1 MAVEFVSSNTEEMV
15 LEVQFGILSP
25 DRIRAESVCHVTD
38 TSLYVRQLPKPNG
51 MNDLR
56 MGTSDWTLNCSTCRN
71 TIINCVGHSGHI
83 ELAAPVYHAGFL
95 PTLVKILRCV
105 CYFCSELLIPFDH
118 PKIHGRFVNTVDKN
132 RLNLVS
138 IIGRTRNT
146 CPKCAGPQ
154 PNYTKDGSNI
164 KHEFDARHSFAS
176 VDEKEWALTP
186 LQPTRVRS
194 ILEYVTDEACLFL
207 GLNPEFARPEWMV
220 LTVLV
225 VPPPIIR
232 PSIKFSDDSRMR
244 GQDDLTIH
252 LQEILKINIKLDE
265 AQRAEIL
272 AGESATVAQRAAPP
286 TLRETLQQLVAVY
299 VYHDRKADAMGGAV
313 NSGSGP
319 PHSNREKRLFHKRL
333 KGKKGRIRGSL
344 SGKRVNYC
352 SRSVVSP
359 DPTGDIDEVGVPM
372 AVACKLTLPER
383 VTAFNIADLSERVL
397 RGANVFRGATNVIE
411 PDGTV
416 RNLELIPDRS
426 GLMLEIGWIV
436 ERHLQDGDVVMFNRQ
451 PSLHKMSIMGHRIRI
466 VEGMSFRLPICDT
479 TAYNADFDGDEMNLH
494 MSQTLE
500 ARAEQRELMFVTK
513 QIISAQSNK
522 PIVSLVQDSLIAAYL
537 MTRQDTFFTRDRF
550 MQLTMSLRYP
560 IKDMPPPAIIAPVP
574 LWTGKQLFSM
584 LLPLIEMDKT
594 VRNGQVAGVDKSPD
608 GFMDIEERRVLIIQG
623 QLLAGT
629 LCKKTLGNAAGG
641 IVHILVNDL
650 GHTVAANFIGDA
662 QRLLVDYMEYRGFS
676 VGISDCVSGVHV
688 QEQVTGLIT
697 RCFETSARIAREA
710 ANAPARIV
718 EGSITNMMSSM
729 IAKGSAA
736 VQQHMNWENN
746 INLMVT
752 SGSKG
757 SPINIAQIMACVGQQ
772 SVEGSR
778 LKFAS
783 DGRTLPSYT
792 HTDKTPVSRGFVS
805 HSYYQGLT
813 AQEYFFH
820 AMGGRE
826 GLVDTAVKTAVTGY
840 IQRRLIK
847 ALEGVMVMYDNT
859 VRNPQGQLFQTLYG
873 ADGMDAVYIEKQNIT
888 SFNYTNAQMESHFA
902 VDITHFQHIG
912 ATEAKAV
919 AKMARIEL
927 TRLYADRDAIR
938 AAKLSI
944 GLSDGCVFVP
954 INAPRIILSAKYRF
968 SQSTERATMLQVT
981 TERENLLRRIVKTR
995 NCDATFY
1002 IVIYLRC
1009 HLATRVLLDTVGFK
1023 LLAIRWIFERV
1034 EHMYMRSLVE
1044 PGEMVGTLAAS
1055 SIGEPCTQM
1064 TLNTFHTAG
1073 VENKNMTLGVPRLKE
1088 IIDASAKPKTPCM
1101 VIPLIAPFK
1110 NSEKMARSVGLGLQ
1124 HVKLSQVVVSSLVV
1138 FDPNPWSTVIPDD
1151 AFMVAMH
1158 AGLYGPC
1165 DSDAHIAQTS
1175 ESGVMSS
1182 WVICLVLN
1190 REKLVSTELTVLD
1203 VVTGLEY
1210 YFGNDAQILRSEVNT
1225 VAWRVR
1231 IRLKNIQSV
1240 LSSLDI
1246 TQPSEFVTLEEVAVK
1261 TVRDFIID
1269 NTTLHGV
1276 PLITRSITRKHE
1288 VVRTSVDGGLVSGTE
1303 WLVETEGTNLQRI
1316 LAIDGVDNTRVISN
1330 DIHEVA
1336 RVLGI
1341 EAAIA
1346 VMMDELRAV
1355 LSFDGGYVD
1364 DHHVQMLVYLM
1375 TQGGIPTAV
1384 TRHGLQKLLSED
1396 VYQRASFEES
1406 MEVLLDAGGFGS
1418 RNCVNGV
1425 TSTVMLGQRMPAGT
1439 GICEILLPKHELL
1452 KPVVVAPLL
1461 ELHVGES
1468 IPIPAML
1475 FDSSGGAGASSAT
1488 LIQPMTAIPG
1498 RVSEC
1503 NEHQPRHSV
1512 GKKMLSY
1519 GNRAGLTLSGA
1530 TGPTPVFVG
1539 KRRPG
1544 STTTS
1549 TVPLGLPNLQTDV
1562 NEVAGSY
1569 CPSSPVIDNIHPPL
1583 KYRPSSP
1590 ILKL

>member
-1 MAVEFVSSNTEEMV
+1 MAPTRTSCTEFISSSMEEMV

-25 DRIRAESVCHVTD
+25 ERIRAESVCQVTD

-83 ELAAPVYHAGFL
+83 ELATPVYHAGFV
-95 PTLVKILRCV
+95 PTIVKILRCV
-105 CYFCSELLIPFDH
+105 CFFCSKLLIPQDH
-118 PKIHGRFVNTVDKN
+118 PKTHGRFLNTSDKT

-138 IIGRTRNT
+138 LIGRTRNT
-146 CPKCAGPQ
+146 CLECLGPQ
-154 PNYTKDGSNI
+154 PNYTKDGNGI
-164 KHEFDARHSFAS
+164 KHEFDTRHVFATPE
-176 VDEKEWALTP
+176 EKEWALVP
-186 LQPTRVRS
+186 LHPARVRS
-194 ILEYVTDEACLFL
+194 MLEYITDDSCIFI

-232 PSIKFSDDSRMR
+232 PSIKHSDDSRMR

-252 LQEILKINIKLDE
+252 LQEILKTNIKVNE

-272 AGESATVAQRAAPP
+272 AGENATAAQRAATL
-286 TLRETLQQLVAVY
+286 TLRECLQQLVAVY
-299 VYHDRKADAMGGAV
+299 VYHDRKSDAVGGAV

-383 VTAFNIADLSERVL
+383 VTSFNIEDLRARVM
-397 RGANVFRGATNVIE
+397 RGPNVFHGAANVIE

-416 RNLELIPDRS
+416 RNLELIADRS
-426 GLMLEIGWIV
+426 SLMIEIGWVV
-436 ERHLQDGDVVMFNRQ
+436 ERHLKDGDVVMFNRQ
-451 PSLHKMSIMGHRIRI
+451 PSLHKMSIMGHRVRI

-500 ARAEQRELMFVTK
+500 ARAEQRELMSVTK
-513 QIISAQSNK
+513 QIVSAQANK

-537 MTRQDTFFTRDRF
+537 MTLRDTFLTRDRF

-560 IKDMPPPAIIAPVP
+560 LKDMPPPAIIKPTP
-574 LWTGKQLFSM
+574 LWTGKQLFSL
-584 LLPLIEMDKT
+584 LLPLIEIDKT
-594 VRNGQVAGVDKSPD
+594 VRNGQVAGIDKSSD
-608 GFMDIEERRVLIIQG
+608 GFMDIEERRVLIVQG
-623 QLLAGT
+623 ELLVGT
-629 LCKKTLGNAAGG
+629 LCKKTLGNTAGG
-641 IVHILVNDL
+641 IIHILVNDL
-650 GHTVAANFIGDA
+650 GHTIAANFIGDA

-676 VGISDCVSGVHV
+676 VGISDCVSSKHV
-688 QEQVTGLIT
+688 QDKVTGLIK
-697 RCFETSARIAREA
+697 RCFETSGRIAREA
-710 ANAPARIV
+710 VNAPARIV

-736 VQQHMNWENN
+736 VQQHMNWTNN
-746 INLMVT
+746 INMMVT

-772 SVEGSR
+772 NVEGSR

-792 HTDKTPVSRGFVS
+792 HADKTPVSRGFVS
-805 HSYYQGLT
+805 NSYYQGLT

-873 ADGMDAVYIEKQNIT
+873 ADGMDAVYIEKQAVP
-888 SFNYTNAQMESHFA
+888 SFHYTDEEMETHYGVDSNLDAFVIDGDVIQM
-902 VDITHFQHIG
+902 FQ
-912 ATEAKAV
+912 
-919 AKMARIEL
+919 IEL
-927 TRLYADRDAIR
+927 KKLLQDRDALR
-938 AAKLSI
+938 VAKFSL
-944 GLSDGCVFVP
+944 GLVDGVVFVP
-954 INAPRIILSAKYRF
+954 INAPRIILSAKYKF
-968 SQSTERATMLQVT
+968 VASSARATMRQVI
-981 TERENLLRRIVKTR
+981 TERDNLFKRIVKVR
-995 NCDATFY
+995 NCNATFY

-1009 HLATRVLLDTVGFK
+1009 HLATRILIDAVGFK
-1023 LLAIRWIFERV
+1023 LEAIRWIFEKV

-1101 VIPLIAPFK
+1101 IIPLMAPYK
-1110 NSEKMARSVGLGLQ
+1110 NSERLARSIGLGMQ
-1124 HVKLSQVVVSSLVV
+1124 YVKLSQVVSQSNIIY
-1138 FDPNPWSTVIPDD
+1138 DPNPWKTVIADD
-1151 AFMVAMH
+1151 FFIVSMH
-1158 AGLYGPC
+1158 AAMYGPTISSVTS
-1165 DSDAHIAQTS
+1165 DSSSSNGLDG
-1175 ESGVMSS
+1175 SGGSGGSGGAS
-1182 WVICLVLN
+1182 WIIRLDLN
-1190 REKLVSTELTVLD
+1190 REVLVSTELTVLD
-1203 VVTGLEY
+1203 VATALET
-1210 YFGNDAQILRSEVNT
+1210 YFGDDAEILRSEVNMVT
-1225 VAWRVR
+1225 WCVR
-1231 IRLKNIQSV
+1231 IRLREIQSV

-1246 TQPSEFVTLEEVAVK
+1246 TLPNEMLTLEEVAVK
-1261 TVRDFIID
+1261 TVRDFIVD
-1269 NTTLHGV
+1269 NAVIHGI
-1276 PLITRSITRKHE
+1276 PLITRSITRQHQ
-1288 VVRTSVDGGLVSGTE
+1288 VVRASINGGLVSHTE
-1303 WLVETEGTNLQRI
+1303 WITETEGTNLQRI
-1316 LAIDGVDNTRVISN
+1316 LSIDGVDNTRVISN

-1336 RVLGI
+1336 GVLGI

-1406 MEVLLDAGGFGS
+1406 MEVLLDAGGYGS
-1418 RNCVNGV
+1418 RNRVNGV

-1439 GICEILLPKHELL
+1439 GICEILFQKATVKKATIIAPLDGIGVSSLSNTPIPEMTVVPPLNRVTALSMSL
-1452 KPVVVAPLL
+1452 KPGTALQSKSSMPL
-1461 ELHVGES
+1461 
-1468 IPIPAML
+1468 
-1475 FDSSGGAGASSAT
+1475 F
-1488 LIQPMTAIPG
+1488 
-1498 RVSEC
+1498 
-1503 NEHQPRHSV
+1503 V
-1512 GKKMLSY
+1512 GKKRMGKMGTTVLS
-1519 GNRAGLTLSGA
+1519 AFLTQLG
-1530 TGPTPVFVG
+1530 GETP
-1539 KRRPG
+1539 K
-1544 STTTS
+1544 
-1549 TVPLGLPNLQTDV
+1549 TD
-1562 NEVAGSY
+1562 NEQPMHNSY
-1569 CPSSPVIDNIHPPL
+1569 CPSSPVIDHMRKNEY
-1583 KYRPSSP
+1583 YRPSSP
-1590 ILKL
+1590 ILKI

>member
-1 MAVEFVSSNTEEMV
+1 MVPACTPSIPLKDFISSSMEEMV
-15 LEVQFGILSP
+15 VEVQFGILSP
-25 DRIRAESVCHVTD
+25 ERIRAESVCQVTD

-83 ELAAPVYHAGFL
+83 ELSTPVYHAGFV
-95 PTLVKILRCV
+95 PTIVKILRCV
-105 CYFCSELLIPFDH
+105 CFFCSELLIPKEH
-118 PKIHGRFVNTVDKN
+118 PKTHGRFLNTSDKA

-138 IIGRTRNT
+138 LIGRTRNT
-146 CPKCAGPQ
+146 CPKCMGPQ
-154 PNYTKDGSNI
+154 PNYTKVGNGI
-164 KHEFDARHSFAS
+164 KHEFEARHVFGSS
-176 VDEKEWALTP
+176 DEKEWALAP
-186 LQPTRVRS
+186 LDPARVRS
-194 ILEYVTDEACLFL
+194 MLEYITDESCCFL

-232 PSIKFSDDSRMR
+232 PSIKHSDDSRMR

-252 LQEILKINIKLDE
+252 LQEILKTNIKVEE
-265 AQRAEIL
+265 AQRIEGL
-272 AGESATVAQRAAPP
+272 AGENATAAQRA
-286 TLRETLQQLVAVY
+286 TTLMLRECLQQLVAVY
-299 VYHDRKADAMGGAV
+299 VYHDRKSDAVGGAV

-372 AVACKLTLPER
+372 AVACKLTVPER
-383 VTAFNIADLSERVL
+383 VTAFNIEDLRARVM
-397 RGANVFRGATNVIE
+397 RGANVFHGASNVIE

-416 RNLELIPDRS
+416 RNLELIADRS
-426 GLMLEIGWIV
+426 SLMLEVGWIV
-436 ERHLQDGDVVMFNRQ
+436 ERHLKDGDVVMFNRQ
-451 PSLHKMSIMGHRIRI
+451 PSLHKMSIMGHRVRI
-466 VEGMSFRLPICDT
+466 VDGMSFRLPICDT

-500 ARAEQRELMFVTK
+500 ARAEQRELMSVTK
-513 QIISAQSNK
+513 QIVSAQSNK

-537 MTRQDTFFTRDRF
+537 MTLRDTFLTRDRF

-560 IKDMPPPAIIAPVP
+560 LKDMPPPAIIKPTA
-574 LWTGKQLFSM
+574 LWTGKQLFSL

-594 VRNGQVAGVDKSPD
+594 VRNGQVAGIDKSSD
-608 GFMDIEERRVLIIQG
+608 GFMDIEERRVLIVQG
-623 QLLAGT
+623 ELLVGT

-641 IVHILVNDL
+641 IIHILVNDL
-650 GHTVAANFIGDA
+650 GHTIAANFIGDA

-676 VGISDCVSGVHV
+676 VGISDCVSGKHV
-688 QEQVTGLIT
+688 QNQVSGLIK
-697 RCFETSARIAREA
+697 RCFEASERIAREA
-710 ANAPARIV
+710 VNAPARIV
-718 EGSITNMMSSM
+718 EGSITTMMSSM

-736 VQQHMNWENN
+736 VQQHMNWTNN
-746 INLMVT
+746 INMMVT

-792 HTDKTPVSRGFVS
+792 HADKSPASRGFVS
-805 HSYYQGLT
+805 NSYCQGLT

-859 VRNPQGQLFQTLYG
+859 VRNPQGQLFHTLYG
-873 ADGMDAVYIEKQNIT
+873 ADGMDAVYIEKQT
-888 SFNYTNAQMESHFA
+888 VPSFNYTDADMEARFRMHPELCTTTADTS
-902 VDITHFQHIG
+902 VDVIKLSR
-912 ATEAKAV
+912 AEVVK
-919 AKMARIEL
+919 L
-927 TRLYADRDAIR
+927 TKDRDALR
-938 AAKLSI
+938 AAKFSI
-944 GLSDGCVFVP
+944 GLSDAFVFVP
-954 INAPRIILSAKYRF
+954 INAPRIILSAKYKFARCV
-968 SQSTERATMLQVT
+968 ERATMRQVV
-981 TERENLLRRIVKTR
+981 TERENMLRRIVKVR
-995 NCDATFY
+995 DYDATFY

-1009 HLATRVLLDTVGFK
+1009 HLATAVLMDAVGLK
-1023 LLAIRWIFERV
+1023 LEAVRWIFERV
-1034 EHMYMRSLVE
+1034 ENMYMRSLVE

-1101 VIPLIAPFK
+1101 IIPLLAPY
-1110 NSEKMARSVGLGLQ
+1110 NGSEKMARSIGLGMQ
-1124 HVKLSQVVVSSLVV
+1124 YVKLSQVVAVGSVIRDPDPWTTLIDEDASIVS
-1138 FDPNPWSTVIPDD
+1138 
-1151 AFMVAMH
+1151 MH
-1158 AGLYGPC
+1158 AALYGPLNEGGSC
-1165 DSDAHIAQTS
+1165 ASATVAGG
-1175 ESGVMSS
+1175 GV
-1182 WVICLVLN
+1182 WIIRFILN
-1190 REKLVSTELTVLD
+1190 REALVSTELTVLD
-1203 VVTGLEY
+1203 VASALAS
-1210 YFGNDAQILRSEVNT
+1210 YFGDDAEILRSEVNMVT
-1225 VAWRVR
+1225 WCVR
-1231 IRLKNIQSV
+1231 IRLKTIQFA
-1240 LSSLDI
+1240 LSSSDV
-1246 TQPSEFVTLEEVAVK
+1246 TSPSEMLTLEEAAVK
-1261 TVRDFIID
+1261 TVRDFIVD
-1269 NTTLHGV
+1269 NVAIHGI
-1276 PLITRSITRKHE
+1276 PSITRSIVKQNDVMRVSET
-1288 VVRTSVDGGLVSGTE
+1288 GGLVSRAE
-1303 WLVETEGTNLQRI
+1303 WIAETEGTNLQRV
-1316 LAIDGVDNTRVISN
+1316 LSIDGVDNKRAISN

-1406 MEVLLDAGGFGS
+1406 MEVLLDAGGYGS
-1418 RNCVNGV
+1418 RNRVNGV

-1439 GICEILLPKHELL
+1439 GICEILMQTHAAKKSVVVGPLDSGMALKAPILAMKQVTIPPMCLKTMSV
-1452 KPVVVAPLL
+1452 KPVAPMAAHLPLL
-1461 ELHVGES
+1461 T
-1468 IPIPAML
+1468 
-1475 FDSSGGAGASSAT
+1475 AGQSAT
-1488 LIQPMTAIPG
+1488 VPL
-1498 RVSEC
+1498 
-1503 NEHQPRHSV
+1503 
-1512 GKKMLSY
+1512 
-1519 GNRAGLTLSGA
+1519 
-1530 TGPTPVFVG
+1530 FVG
-1539 KRRPG
+1539 KQRKQRLLSLAHSNRTEAMNVVQPG
-1544 STTTS
+1544 LT
-1549 TVPLGLPNLQTDV
+1549 
-1562 NEVAGSY
+1562 SY
-1569 CPSSPVIDNIHPPL
+1569 CPSSPVIDYARKKE
-1583 KYRPSSP
+1583 KYCPSSP
-1590 ILKL
+1590 LFKSA